1 MTVRFCIARSLSVT
15 NSYINVNY
23 INMWQLLNLVFCQN
37 FMLDTLDKL
46 VALLDLETLGPG
58 QYQGN
63 SFDIGT
69 GRVYGGQ
76 VLGQALKAAQMTVS
90 GGKSIHSLH
99 AYFLREGNF
108 NLPIEYRVDITRNGK
123 SFSTRTVTALQ
134 RDNPIFITITS
145 FQITETGLEYQQPMP
160 DVPTPDTLTD
170 LRELAASGA
179 SGPPD
184 RFESL
189 LRLTTPFDIKP
200 ISNRYTGNVPDNKV
214 PRLDAWIR
222 TTHQLPDDMDLHRAI
237 LAYISDYGLVRTS
250 LLPHRTWLENP
261 ALQLASLDHGM
272 WFHRPFRMDEW
283 LLYSCEPVTTGSAR
297 GLARGSFY
305 NLAGQLVATTMQEG
319 LLRLLKKN

>member
-1 MTVRFCIARSLSVT
+1 
-15 NSYINVNY
+15 
-23 INMWQLLNLVFCQN
+23 
-37 FMLDTLDKL
+37 MLDTLDKL
-46 VALLDLETLGPG
+46 VALLDLETLAPG
-58 QYQGN
+58 RYQGN

-108 NLPIEYRVDITRNGK
+108 NLPIEYRVDITRDGK
-123 SFSTRTVTALQ
+123 SFATRTVTALQ

-145 FQITETGLEYQQPMP
+145 FQIAETGLEYQQPMP
-160 DVPTPDTLTD
+160 DVPAPDMLPD
-170 LRELAASGA
+170 LRELAASGTN
-179 SGPPD
+179 GPVD
-184 RFESL
+184 RLESL
-189 LRLTTPFDIKP
+189 LRLSTPFDIKP
-200 ISNRYTGNVPDNKV
+200 ISNRYTGNAPDNKV

-222 TTHQLPDDMDLHRAI
+222 TTHQLPDEMDLHRAV

-283 LLYSCEPVTTGSAR
+283 LLYSCEPVTTGRAR

-305 NLAGQLVATTMQEG
+305 DQAGQLVATTMQEG
-319 LLRLLKKN
+319 LLRLLKKT

>member
-1 MTVRFCIARSLSVT
+1 
-15 NSYINVNY
+15 
-23 INMWQLLNLVFCQN
+23 
-37 FMLDTLDKL
+37 MLDTLDKL
-46 VALLDLETLGPG
+46 VALLDLETLGPDLF
-58 QYQGN
+58 QGN

-108 NLPIEYRVDITRNGK
+108 NLPIQYRVEMTRDGK
-123 SFSTRTVTALQ
+123 SFSTRSVTALQ

-145 FQITETGLEYQQPMP
+145 FQIAETGLEYQQKMP
-160 DVPTPDTLTD
+160 DVPTPEDLPTLRD
-170 LRELAASGA
+170 LASSGA
-179 SGPPD
+179 SGPVD
-184 RFESL
+184 RLDSL
-189 LRLTTPFDIKP
+189 LRLSTPFDIKP
-200 ISNRYTGNVPDNKV
+200 ISNRYSGNFSAQPV

-222 TTHQLPDDMDLHRAI
+222 TTHRLADNPDLHRAI
-237 LAYISDYGLVRTS
+237 LAYISDYGLVRTA

-305 NLAGQLVATTMQEG
+305 DQTGRLVATTMQEG
-319 LLRLLKKN
+319 LLRPVKKPG